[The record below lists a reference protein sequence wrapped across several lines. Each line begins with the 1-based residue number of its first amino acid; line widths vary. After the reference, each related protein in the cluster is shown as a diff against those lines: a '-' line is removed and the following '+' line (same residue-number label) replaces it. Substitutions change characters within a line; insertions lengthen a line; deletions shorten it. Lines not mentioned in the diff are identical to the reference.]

1 MTGSKKSQGF
11 IYVFLLK
18 ELDYEQSMLFGEVRR
33 TRKKVS
39 EKRVV
44 GVPLGTLCKLTSI
57 FHEFFFWFVEL
68 HRKAGPTCS
77 LSEHISP
84 CERSPVECVKVKR
97 KRCRT
102 FRFLSSSLHWRLVGH
117 NLDHETTTYLSFPF
131 HWKSK
136 SSLYQKVSSYNE
148 FSQHTNRSF
157 DSFLWLCFPLMLDS
171 SLVTSAPYDFQMD
184 FDVVLK
190 NIRELNILAGEGCS
204 DVSRT
209 KDGARLKVRNFCRT
223 YNKEDNVGLFVD

>member
-1 MTGSKKSQGF
+1 MKLQPTYHFLFTEKASLPFIKKCHHVMS
-11 IYVFLLK
+11 
-18 ELDYEQSMLFGEVRR
+18 
-33 TRKKVS
+33 
-39 EKRVV
+39 
-44 GVPLGTLCKLTSI
+44 
-57 FHEFFFWFVEL
+57 
-68 HRKAGPTCS
+68 
-77 LSEHISP
+77 
-84 CERSPVECVKVKR
+84 
-97 KRCRT
+97 
-102 FRFLSSSLHWRLVGH
+102 
-117 NLDHETTTYLSFPF
+117 
-131 HWKSK
+131 
-136 SSLYQKVSSYNE
+136 

-157 DSFLWLCFPLMLDS
+157 DLDS

>member
-18 ELDYEQSMLFGEVRR
+18 ELDYEQSLLFGEVRR

-39 EKRVV
+39 EKKVV

-57 FHEFFFWFVEL
+57 FHEFFFWFAEL

-77 LSEHISP
+77 LLEHISP

-97 KRCRT
+97 KKCRT
-102 FRFLSSSLHWRLVGH
+102 FRFLSSSLRWRLVGH
-117 NLDHETTTYLSFPF
+117 NLDLETTTYLSSLPF
-131 HWKSK
+131 IKKCHHRMS
-136 SSLYQKVSSYNE
+136 

-157 DSFLWLCFPLMLDS
+157 DSFLWFMFPFDIRLLSGYVSTIWLSNGLWCCFEEYQGTEHS
-171 SLVTSAPYDFQMD
+171 G
-184 FDVVLK
+184 
-190 NIRELNILAGEGCS
+190 R
-204 DVSRT
+204 R
-209 KDGARLKVRNFCRT
+209 
-223 YNKEDNVGLFVD
+223 GL

>member
-39 EKRVV
+39 EKKVV

-68 HRKAGPTCS
+68 HRKAGTTCS
-77 LSEHISP
+77 LLEHISP

-97 KRCRT
+97 KKCWT

-117 NLDHETTTYLSFPF
+117 NLDNETTTYLSFPF
-131 HWKSK
+131 QWKSK
-136 SSLYQKVSSYNE
+136 
-148 FSQHTNRSF
+148 F
-157 DSFLWLCFPLMLDS
+157 FLSKSVIIEWVFLNIPIALLTHFYDLCFPLILDS

-209 KDGARLKVRNFCRT
+209 KDGARLKVRSFCRT
-223 YNKEDNVGLFVD
+223 YNDEDNVGLFVD